1 MSEGIYLHEVSKKFG
16 NEEVLSSCTAY
27 FRPGKIYG
35 LMGRNGTGKSV
46 LLKLICGLYLPDSG
60 FIEVFGK
67 KIGEGGTF
75 AENIGALIE
84 TPGFLNG
91 YTGFQNLQ
99 FLAEIQH
106 RIGEKEIQDAMEEVG
121 LDWKSKKRV
130 GKYSLGMKQRL
141 GIAQVIMEG
150 PAILLLD
157 EPMNGLDEAGV
168 KKVRSLILKK
178 KEEGKLILLASHIK
192 EDLEILCD
200 EVYEIQNC
208 SLYRISFEDKDKS
221 TAYS

>member
-1 MSEGIYLHEVSKKFG
+1 MKISEGI
-16 NEEVLSSCTAY
+16 
-27 FRPGKIYG
+27 
-35 LMGRNGTGKSV
+35 
-46 LLKLICGLYLPDSG
+46 YLPDSG
-60 FIEVFGK
+60 FIEVSGK
-67 KIGEGGTF
+67 KIGEGGNF

-84 TPGFLNG
+84 IPGFLNG

-106 RIGEKEIQDAMEEVG
+106 RIG
-121 LDWKSKKRV
+121 
-130 GKYSLGMKQRL
+130 
-141 GIAQVIMEG
+141 
-150 PAILLLD
+150 
-157 EPMNGLDEAGV
+157 
-168 KKVRSLILKK
+168 K

-208 SLYRISFEDKDKS
+208 SLHRISFEDKDKS